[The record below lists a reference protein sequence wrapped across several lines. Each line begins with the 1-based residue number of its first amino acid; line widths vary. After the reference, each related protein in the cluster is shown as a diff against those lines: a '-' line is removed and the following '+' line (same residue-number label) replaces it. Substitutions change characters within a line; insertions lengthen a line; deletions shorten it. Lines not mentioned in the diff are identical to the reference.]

1 MDEEARRRSRLYVDV
16 SVDLRRRVRVAAA
29 REDTTIHDYVV
40 RSLENQL
47 RREESADAA
56 DAADE
61 ADRLVERLLQLRQRA
76 FPNGMLADDS
86 VEMLRAQRSELSNG
100 GDGGNS

>member
-1 MDEEARRRSRLYVDV
+1 MDQEAKRRSRLYVDV
-16 SVDLRRRVRVAAA
+16 SADLRRRVRVAAA

-47 RREESADAA
+47 HREESADEAGAA
-56 DAADE
+56 DQ

-76 FPNGMLADDS
+76 FPHGMLAEDS
-86 VEMLRAQRSELSNG
+86 VETLRAQRRERNG
-100 GDGGNS
+100 GREGGPS